1 MSPLRMLHSLVLA
14 LTFVVAVPAKA
25 ADLTWLDDRAAVQQ
39 FVDGVLAAQI
49 ASGDV
54 VGATVSIVR
63 GGDVV
68 LAKGYGLAD
77 MATDRSV
84 DGAQTLFRIGSV
96 SKVFVW
102 VAVMQQVAAGRL
114 DLNADVNTYL
124 KDLQIAPTYPQPI
137 TLTHLMTHTPGF
149 EDKLL
154 GLFARGPLTVGDFHS
169 NLLVMMPRRV
179 MMPGHFGAY
188 SNYGAALAGHLVEIV
203 SAQDWDTYVDGHI
216 LKPLGM
222 SSTTTRQPVPPALA
236 EQVASG
242 YVRESGR
249 VTKAPFEFVTIPPA
263 ASVSSTAAD
272 MGRFMIEL
280 LTHGDTAVLTSRA
293 RSQLFTLGYQHD
305 PRLNRM
311 LYGLYEQN
319 SHGQQLVGHDG
330 ETLAFHTILLLCPA
344 LDLGIFASYN
354 SEGGERAR
362 KALIDALLDRL
373 FGRANVHLD
382 AVGSSDAERYIG
394 YYTSLRAPSSGHDR
408 IQSLLQTVRVSVD
421 DEGRLLLTGTDAR
434 RPFVKIDDDLFQD
447 AAGPER
453 LAFRVEGGR
462 ATHLFLDS
470 DPRIEF
476 VRVAARD
483 EPLLQIGV
491 PIAVLVLGIASWLFW
506 PLSWWRNR
514 GRVGLRGETR
524 ATLLAVFNVALII
537 GFVVVIGAALV
548 QPRELVFGLP
558 KTFADAMWL
567 PIALV
572 PLILLQLVYTSR
584 AWISG
589 FWWMSRRIHYTL
601 LTFASIGFIV
611 WTFYWHLTAVII
623 DF

>member
-1 MSPLRMLHSLVLA
+1 MSPLRTLRGLA
-14 LTFVVAVPAKA
+14 LTLTFAAAVPAA
-25 ADLTWLDDRAAVQQ
+25 ATDLAWLDDRVAVQQ

-63 GGDVV
+63 GGELV

-77 MATDRSV
+77 IATDRSV

-96 SKVFVW
+96 SKLFVW

-114 DLNADVNTYL
+114 ELNTDVNTYL
-124 KDLQIAPTYPQPI
+124 KDLQIPQTYPQPI

-188 SNYGAALAGHLVEIV
+188 SNYGAALAGHLVEIA
-203 SAQDWDTYVDGHI
+203 SAQDWDDYVDGRI

-222 SSTTTRQPVPPALA
+222 SSTTTRQPVPPMLA
-236 EQVASG
+236 ERVANG
-242 YVRESGR
+242 YMRESGR
-249 VTKAPFEFVTIPPA
+249 FTKAQFEFVTIPPA
-263 ASVSSTAAD
+263 GSVSSTATD
-272 MGRFMIEL
+272 MGRFMVEL
-280 LTHGDTAVLTSRA
+280 LAHGDTAVLTSAA
-293 RSQLFTLGYQHD
+293 RSQLFTSGYQHD

-319 SHGQQLVGHDG
+319 SHAQQLVGHDG
-330 ETLAFHTILLLCPA
+330 DTLAFHTVLLLCPA

-354 SEGGERAR
+354 SDGGERAR
-362 KALIDALLDRL
+362 GDLVDALLDRL

-382 AVGSSDAERYIG
+382 VVGASDAERYVG
-394 YYTSLRAPSSGHDR
+394 YYTSLRAPSSGHDK
-408 IQSLLQTVRVSVD
+408 IQSLLQTVGVNVD
-421 DEGRLLLTGTDAR
+421 DEGRLLLRGKDGPR
-434 RPFVKIDDDLFQD
+434 RFVKIDADLFQD
-447 AAGPER
+447 EAGAER

-462 ATHLFLDS
+462 ATQLFLDS
-470 DPRIEF
+470 APMIDF
-476 VRVAARD
+476 ARVAPRD

-491 PIAVLVLGIASWLFW
+491 PIAALVLGGAAWLLW
-506 PLSWWRNR
+506 PLSWWRHR

-524 ATLLAVFNVALII
+524 ATLLAIFNAALII
-537 GFVVVIGAALV
+537 GFVVVIGSALV
-548 QPRELVFGLP
+548 QPQEFVFGLP
-558 KTFADAMWL
+558 KIIADAMWL

-572 PLILLQLVYTSR
+572 PLLLLQLVYMSR
-584 AWISG
+584 AWIG
-589 FWWMSRRIHYTL
+589 GLWWISRRIHYTL
-601 LTFASIGFIV
+601 LTFASIAFVV
-611 WTFYWHLTAVII
+611 WTFYWHLAAVII